1 MRLAIAAVLLCAIVA
16 GIGYGQSRE
25 STTSSFVTAPVER
38 GSISTVVKS
47 TGTVEAVV
55 TVDVSSEVSGRM
67 ADVFVDF
74 NDEVKAGQ
82 AIARLDQ
89 EIFVARINEAKAD
102 LKIAQASAQQQEAAL
117 QRARVMAEN
126 ARTARTIAAA
136 ELAAAQIRQDEA
148 EREFERKLALSRT
161 AAVSDREFTQTRAVR
176 DAGSA
181 SLRAQQAQMTAKAE
195 AIEVADAEVLM
206 AEASVHSGQA
216 VVEQKRAVLDQAEV
230 NLQRTEIRA
239 PVDGVVIK
247 RAVNPGQTVA
257 VSLEAKTLFTI
268 AKDLRNME
276 VHGKIDEAD
285 VGRLKVGQ
293 TARFTV
299 DAYPDRTFNGR
310 VMQIRKAPEVV
321 QNVVTY
327 TAVVSA
333 SNAELLLLPGMTATL
348 RIVVDDTG
356 DTLKIPNQALRF
368 RPAAGANADRAQ
380 PSPSSTAGGASTV
393 WVAGADGQPVPAM
406 VKLGASDESS
416 TQVTGGSLA
425 EGQKLIVGLANSQR
439 RTSLLGIRLGF

>member
-1 MRLAIAAVLLCAIVA
+1 MRLAIAAVLLCAIVVGLA
-16 GIGYGQSRE
+16 YGQSRD
-25 STTSSFVTAPVER
+25 SPRSSFVTAPVER
-38 GSISTVVKS
+38 GSISTVVRS

-74 NDEVKAGQ
+74 NDEVKAGEV
-82 AIARLDQ
+82 IARLDQ
-89 EIFVARINEAKAD
+89 EIFVARINEANAD
-102 LKIAQASAQQQEAAL
+102 LKIAQAAAQQQEAAL

-126 ARTARTIAAA
+126 ARTARSIAAA

-148 EREFERKLALSRT
+148 EREFERKLALSRA
-161 AAVSDREFTQTRAVR
+161 AAVSEREFTQSRTAR

-181 SLRAQQAQMTAKAE
+181 GLRAQQAQMTAKAE

-216 VVEQKRAVLDQAEV
+216 VVEQKQALLAQAEA

-239 PVDGVVIK
+239 PIDGVVIK
-247 RAVNPGQTVA
+247 CAVNQGQTVA
-257 VSLEAKTLFTI
+257 VSFEAKTLFTI

-285 VGRLKVGQ
+285 VGRLKLGQ
-293 TARFTV
+293 TAKFTV
-299 DAYPDRTFNGR
+299 DAHPDRTFTGR
-310 VMQIRKAPEVV
+310 VRQIRKAPEVV
-321 QNVVTY
+321 QNVVSY

-368 RPAAGANADRAQ
+368 RPAAGANAGRAEA
-380 PSPSSTAGGASTV
+380 SPASTTDGAATV
-393 WVAGADGQPVPAM
+393 WVAGADGQPVPVM
-406 VKLGASDESS
+406 VTLGASDEGS
-416 TQVTGGSLA
+416 TQVTGGPLA
-425 EGQKLIVGLANSQR
+425 EGQRLIVGVANSQR
-439 RTSLLGIRLGF
+439 RVGLFGIRLGF